1 MALIPRTPTTSRRS
15 WLALE
20 SGCSPNREDVLKC
33 DRPAIVRD
41 AVCRRAAESHHE
53 RQGACKI
60 ILPGKT
66 VGLGNGVLPPWYIH
80 PHKSCDGV
88 PVTAWIAYRPLVPVH
103 CRAPARGYRNRY
115 NDPGADSKHV

>member
-1 MALIPRTPTTSRRS
+1 MRPSS
-15 WLALE
+15 
-20 SGCSPNREDVLKC
+20 NRQ
-33 DRPAIVRD
+33 D

-66 VGLGNGVLPPWYIH
+66 VGLGNGVLRPWYIH

-88 PVTAWIAYRPLVPVH
+88 PVTAWIAYSARS
-103 CRAPARGYRNRY
+103 RAL
-115 NDPGADSKHV
+115 PGASARLSQ